1 MKIDNLEVLSAK
13 EVTGPTF
20 LLVSLIIFAFACI
33 VIGICL
39 IYVCLI
45 YANIY
50 SEKITILVIGLLF
63 IIGGVVTFVITFIGR
78 ADLTYKYTEYTVVA
92 VGQIDYE
99 EFNKYYKVV
108 YDSDYQDTPTIFK
121 IREKD

>member
-33 VIGICL
+33 VIGF
-39 IYVCLI
+39 CLI

-50 SEKITILVIGLLF
+50 SEIITILVIGLLF
-63 IIGGVVTFVITFIGR
+63 IIGGVVTLVITFIGR